1 MKRTVLPVLM
11 VTVAGSNLAW
21 VVPFPVIFT
30 STTTASVAGAAGA
43 AAAFAI
49 PGTAAAAWDV
59 LGLLPPPQAPATR
72 ARSVVSAVNRI
83 ADVLRY
89 DGSSVACE
97 RVHNNRAA
105 RKTGDLPNPVYGCAV
120 ALSHNDDDTPHHAQP
135 DATADLSPRAC
146 AAPRTR

>member
-1 MKRTVLPVLM
+1 MNRTVEPALIVSA
-11 VTVAGSNLAW
+11 AGSNAAL

-43 AAAFAI
+43 AAAFAV
-49 PGTAAAAWDV
+49 PGTAAAAWDA

-105 RKTGDLPNPVYGCAV
+105 RKTGDLPTQSVV
-120 ALSHNDDDTPHHAQP
+120 ALSHSDDDPPLHAQP
-135 DATADLSPRAC
+135 GATPDLSRRPR
-146 AAPRTR
+146 PPPPSRR

>member
-1 MKRTVLPVLM
+1 MNRTVEPGLIVSA
-11 VTVAGSNLAW
+11 AGSNAAL

-89 DGSSVACE
+89 AGSSVACG
-97 RVHNNRAA
+97 RVAA
-105 RKTGDLPNPVYGCAV
+105 Y
-120 ALSHNDDDTPHHAQP
+120 
-135 DATADLSPRAC
+135 
-146 AAPRTR
+146 